1 MVKYKNKINKRFIIF
16 NKGESLGMMV
26 LLVLIA
32 ILLAFSIFRPAIKLS
47 KRDRMAFH
55 NLDSLLAAQ
64 ESQRITNE
72 STEQKEGVAM
82 QRSKRDPP
90 EGKPPGKK
98 ATGRSKPEEA
108 TYPPPKK
115 ESNPSYKKTAE
126 PPAKKAS
133 PIELIDINLADSTA
147 LLALPQIGTTMS
159 SRIHRYRERLGGFV
173 AMEQLFEIKGM
184 DSARFEAI
192 RPHIILE
199 RQEVRQI
206 HVNSDEFK
214 VLLRHPYLEYE
225 QVKAIV
231 NYRDRRGLI
240 KQWSQ
245 LQGII
250 GDCNPLLEEYISY

>member
-1 MVKYKNKINKRFIIF
+1 MVKYKKKINKRFIIF

-64 ESQRITNE
+64 QRPTRDPIAENTSPE
-72 STEQKEGVAM
+72 KVSDPSPKEVPPP
-82 QRSKRDPP
+82 RSK
-90 EGKPPGKK
+90 EMAKPRPNK
-98 ATGRSKPEEA
+98 ATEA
-108 TYPPPKK
+108 
-115 ESNPSYKKTAE
+115 
-126 PPAKKAS
+126 PATRAS
-133 PIELIDINLADSTA
+133 PIELMDINLADSTA
-147 LLALPQIGTTMS
+147 LLALPQIGNTMS

-184 DSARFEAI
+184 DTARFEAI
-192 RPHIILE
+192 RPYIILGH
-199 RQEVRQI
+199 QEVRKLQ
-206 HVNSDEFK
+206 VNSDEFK

-231 NYRDRRGLI
+231 NYRERRGLI

>member
-1 MVKYKNKINKRFIIF
+1 MAKYKKKINKRFIIF
-16 NKGESLGMMV
+16 NKGESFGMMV

-64 ESQRITNE
+64 ESQRITD
-72 STEQKEGVAM
+72 SGV
-82 QRSKRDPP
+82 
-90 EGKPPGKK
+90 
-98 ATGRSKPEEA
+98 SKPKEVSN
-108 TYPPPKK
+108 PPPKEASNPGFRK
-115 ESNPSYKKTAE
+115 TTNPPQKKASNPSFRKSAE
-126 PPAKKAS
+126 PPAKKTS
-133 PIELIDINLADSTA
+133 PIELININIADSTA
-147 LLALPQIGTTMS
+147 LLALPQIGATMS

-192 RPHIILE
+192 RPYIILE
-199 RQEVRQI
+199 RQEVRKL

-225 QVKAIV
+225 QVKALV
-231 NYRDRRGLI
+231 NYRERRGLI

-250 GDCNPLLEEYISY
+250 GDCNPLLEEYISYL